1 MKNQNEII
9 VSSFT
14 FATIKKVKALITNP
28 NEKIVGMVFENDLK
42 MHKLMKNNK
51 SKYLIFSGWK
61 ADIKT
66 ISTTDYETNDLGE
79 ISVEIEREYRLGIE
93 LTEGL
98 NDMLILTK
106 EVKIFK

>member
-1 MKNQNEII
+1 MQNQNEII

-14 FATIKKVKALITNP
+14 FKTIEKVKALITNP
-28 NEKIVGMVFENDLK
+28 NEKIDGMVFENDCELK
-42 MHKLMKNNK
+42 KFSKTSKN
-51 SKYLIFSGWK
+51 KYLYFSGWK

-106 EVKIFK
+106 EVKIFV